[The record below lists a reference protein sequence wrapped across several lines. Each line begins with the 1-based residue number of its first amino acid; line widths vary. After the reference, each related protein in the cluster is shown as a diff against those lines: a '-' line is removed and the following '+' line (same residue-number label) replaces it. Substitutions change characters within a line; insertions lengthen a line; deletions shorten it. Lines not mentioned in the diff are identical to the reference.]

1 MSDLPREV
9 SRGRRPLH
17 WLVCSPVAPEKA
29 VPASSEEVI
38 LPVPSPLCTVNKDKR
53 TRALNKPAY
62 VGGFEGE
69 RGNCIDKCTHKTHTL
84 LLVVST
90 VLHVPCHKFLQ

>member
-9 SRGRRPLH
+9 SRGRRPLY
-17 WLVCSPVAPEKA
+17 WLVCSPVAAEKA

-53 TRALNKPAY
+53 TRALNKRAY
-62 VGGFEGE
+62 VGGLE
-69 RGNCIDKCTHKTHTL
+69 RKLYRQMHTQDTHTL

>member
-17 WLVCSPVAPEKA
+17 WLVCSPVAAEKA

-38 LPVPSPLCTVNKDKR
+38 LPVPSPLCTVNEDKR
-53 TRALNKPAY
+53 TRAINKRAY
-62 VGGFEGE
+62 VGGFEAE
-69 RGNCIDKCTHKTHTL
+69 RGNCIDKDTHTVACGFYCPARSL
-84 LLVVST
+84 S
-90 VLHVPCHKFLQ
+90 

>member
-17 WLVCSPVAPEKA
+17 WLVCSPVPAEKA

-53 TRALNKPAY
+53 TLALNKRAY
-62 VGGFEGE
+62 VGVES
-69 RGNCIDKCTHKTHTL
+69 IV
-84 LLVVST
+84 LVVST

>member
-1 MSDLPREV
+1 M
-9 SRGRRPLH
+9 
-17 WLVCSPVAPEKA
+17 AAEKA

-38 LPVPSPLCTVNKDKR
+38 LPAPSPLCTVNKDKR
-53 TRALNKPAY
+53 TWALNKRAY
-62 VGGFEGE
+62 VDGE

-90 VLHVPCHKFLQ
+90 VLHVPCHKCSDIKESTE